1 MLGTGTVFLNWQQ
14 LDYWH
19 CCWIPHPG
27 PATQKVRRAD
37 VKVDPLLV
45 RGVALLLIF
54 FPSCSEMEFCCVGDT
69 SAAEAAAEL
78 RAFASSTPALAT
90 AVRRLIMRRN
100 TENEVIN
107 GDLKKNS
114 GPAGDK
120 QLVAAIQMATAA
132 LLHTLPQGQD
142 SAAAGQ
148 PETAGGK
155 LPEDGAAAGRQSGA
169 GAAAAPHAR
178 PKLPGAP
185 AAALN
190 IAAYLLTTPLLIEG
204 TPPAVRM
211 QLTSL
216 TAFPAV
222 LAALGVLS
230 SMPGTAQQGG
240 THCSYAPDARRIN
253 GATIR

>member
-1 MLGTGTVFLNWQQ
+1 M
-14 LDYWH
+14 
-19 CCWIPHPG
+19 
-27 PATQKVRRAD
+27 KV
-37 VKVDPLLV
+37 
-45 RGVALLLIF
+45 
-54 FPSCSEMEFCCVGDT
+54 SCVGDT
-69 SAAEAAAEL
+69 SAAKAAAEL

-100 TENEVIN
+100 TENEVAN
-107 GDLKKNS
+107 GDMKDKS

-148 PETAGGK
+148 PEAAGRK
-155 LPEDGAAAGRQSGA
+155 LPEGGAAAERPSVI

-178 PKLPGAP
+178 PKLPGTP
-185 AAALN
+185 AAALS
-190 IAAYLLTTPLLIEG
+190 IAAYLLTTPRLIEG

-222 LAALGVLS
+222 LAALGELL